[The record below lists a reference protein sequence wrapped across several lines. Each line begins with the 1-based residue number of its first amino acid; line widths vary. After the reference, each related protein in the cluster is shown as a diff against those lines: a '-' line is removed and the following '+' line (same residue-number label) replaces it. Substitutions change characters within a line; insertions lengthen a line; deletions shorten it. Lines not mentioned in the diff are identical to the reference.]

1 MTIMQVFG
9 PIPSRRLG
17 RSLGI
22 NNIPPKAC
30 SYSCVYCQI
39 GHVPETEVKPRGFY
53 TPAYLF
59 QQVKQRVEQLKSQG
73 ETVDYLSFVPDGEPT
88 LDTQLG
94 ETVDLLKVLGIKI
107 AIISNASLIWRP
119 EIRDTLHKFD
129 WVCLKV
135 DTVNEAI
142 WRQLNK
148 AHGQLKLAT
157 ILEGIEQFAKTY
169 QGTLATDTMLVKN
182 LNVDEESARGIAHFL
197 GKINPSKAYLLVP
210 TRPPADL
217 EVAPPSPLEVN
228 RFYQIVSATI
238 PQVECIMGNEGN
250 AFASTGNVEQD
261 VLSITA
267 VQPLR
272 EGAVRELLAR
282 NQADWQVITQLLQQ
296 GQLLETDYQG
306 EKFYIRRFK
315 SAS

>member
-1 MTIMQVFG
+1 
-9 PIPSRRLG
+9 
-17 RSLGI
+17 
-22 NNIPPKAC
+22 
-30 SYSCVYCQI
+30 
-39 GHVPETEVKPRGFY
+39 
-53 TPAYLF
+53 
-59 QQVKQRVEQLKSQG
+59 
-73 ETVDYLSFVPDGEPT
+73 
-88 LDTQLG
+88 
-94 ETVDLLKVLGIKI
+94 
-107 AIISNASLIWRP
+107 LIWRP
-119 EIRDTLHKFD
+119 EIRNTLHKFD

-135 DTVNEAI
+135 DSVDEGV
-142 WRQLNK
+142 WRRLNK
-148 AHGQLKLAT
+148 AHGQLRLAS
-157 ILEGIEQFAKTY
+157 ILEGIEAFAKTY
-169 QGTLATDTMLVKN
+169 QGTLTTDTMLVKN
-182 LNVDEESARGIAHFL
+182 LNVDEESARGIAEFL
-197 GKINPSKAYLLVP
+197 AKINPSKAYLLVP

-228 RFYQIVSATI
+228 RFYQIVSAKV